1 MQHGVKQ
8 PHFGEATRKRYIAD
22 QKAQKA
28 HIQSPLGQRIAIR
41 DPVLSVKINAREN
54 TTTTGRRL
62 PRAHVRD
69 ALRSGIVR
77 PGFQLT
83 GLALLGSSIC
93 VHQNRNRNRNLGGD
107 DAINFTGIAIAVCS
121 FFLIAS
127 FLVWSRPPRPWIN
140 HCSELIE

>member
-1 MQHGVKQ
+1 MQHGAKQ

-22 QKAQKA
+22 QKA

-41 DPVLSVKINAREN
+41 DAVLSVKINAREN

-69 ALRSGIVR
+69 ARRSIIVR

-93 VHQNRNRNRNLGGD
+93 VHQNRNRNLGGD

-121 FFLIAS
+121 FFLSAS
-127 FLVWSRPPRPWIN
+127 FLVWGRPPRPWIN
-140 HCSELIE
+140 HCGELIE